1 MKHICSLVL
10 LFIIITSSLFALP
23 DITLYFKQD
32 PILKIQNNK
41 LYEDD
46 IEIGFV
52 KDEKIYTNDDSH
64 ELNNQRIIEDLN
76 SITVYLS
83 EDEETTYE
91 YRFSKKTGHLV
102 YEANNHD
109 KDTLYDYLMGKSELY
124 DECLLASDLNSDGI
138 INTLDLLAI
147 HKAINSQ

>member
-109 KDTLYDYLMGKSELY
+109 KDTSTYMK
-124 DECLLASDLNSDGI
+124 N
-138 INTLDLLAI
+138 
-147 HKAINSQ
+147 QV